1 VKIGMKNLTAF
12 VAQQNFHASVFG
24 GKQLDVKNLTPADR
38 DQLRDALDSTLS
50 PENLCCD
57 GELRGRALQ
66 QKARLLNGALRELQ
80 ALGSK

>member
-1 VKIGMKNLTAF
+1 MKNLTAF
-12 VAQQNFHASVFG
+12 VAQQNFHATLFG

-38 DQLRDALDSTLS
+38 AHLRDALDSALS

-66 QKARLLNGALRELQ
+66 QKSKMLNGALRELA
-80 ALGSK
+80 ALEGK